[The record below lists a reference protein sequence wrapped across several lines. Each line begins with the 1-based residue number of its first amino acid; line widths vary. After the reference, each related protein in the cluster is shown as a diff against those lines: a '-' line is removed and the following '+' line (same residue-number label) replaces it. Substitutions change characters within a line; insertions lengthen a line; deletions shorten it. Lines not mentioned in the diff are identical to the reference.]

1 MAQTHTAA
9 NVVDPLPFAVVSPGA
24 TLAKQA
30 LTEVALEPW
39 RFYGGFGRIDGTV
52 KVDSSPDYPVHRKVR
67 CYRDRDAVCVGET
80 WSDAVTGN
88 YSFTHVD
95 PAERY
100 TVLAYDYT
108 GAYRPVVADNLTP
121 DPM

>member
-1 MAQTHTAA
+1 MAQSHGSAA
-9 NVVDPLPFAVVSPGA
+9 AVAGNFAVILPGRPPVA
-24 TLAKQA
+24 PAVGSGL
-30 LTEVALEPW
+30 LTIR
-39 RFYGGFGRIDGTV
+39 RFYGGLGRIDGTV

-67 CYRDRDAVCVGET
+67 CFRDRDAVCVGET
-80 WSDAVTGN
+80 WSDPVTGG
-88 YSFTHVD
+88 YSFEYVD

-108 GAYRPVVADNLTP
+108 GAYRAVVADNLTP

>member
-24 TLAKQA
+24 TLTK
-30 LTEVALEPW
+30 TVVPGPVEPW
-39 RFYGGFGRIDGTV
+39 RFYGGLGRIDGTV
-52 KVDSSPDYPVHRKVR
+52 KVDSSPDYPVHRRVR
-67 CYRDRDAVCVGET
+67 CFRDRDAVCVGET
-80 WSDAVTGN
+80 WSDPTTGA
-88 YSFTHVD
+88 YSFECVD

-108 GAYRPVVADNLTP
+108 GAYRAVVADNLTP

>member
-9 NVVDPLPFAVVSPGA
+9 NVIDPLPLPVLSPGG
-24 TLAKQA
+24 TLTKTA
-30 LTEVALEPW
+30 VSGPVEPW
-39 RFYGGFGRIDGTV
+39 RFYGGLGRIDGTV

-67 CYRDRDAVCVGET
+67 CFRDRDAVCVGET
-80 WSDAVTGN
+80 WSDPVTGE
-88 YSFTHVD
+88 YSFEYVD

-108 GAYRPVVADNLTP
+108 GAYRAVVADNLTP